1 MYAYMR
7 KVWEFLQKNAKNILI
22 FGGIIIILL
31 CIYWLL
37 FGKYVSD
44 NGEPVDEIRS
54 EFDRATDAKQD
65 IANTASGVAKT
76 SSDIATAVGNLA
88 ESIDNASGAS
98 ERFDQILGE
107 CQSIIEQV
115 RSQPAK
121 GLYRRV
127 WTGK

>member
-22 FGGIIIILL
+22 FGGIILILL

-44 NGEPVDEIRS
+44 NRESTNEIRT
-54 EFDRATDAKQD
+54 ELDRATDTKQD

-107 CQSIIEQV
+107 CQSIIKQV
-115 RSQPAK
+115 RNQPAK
-121 GLYRRV
+121 
-127 WTGK
+127 